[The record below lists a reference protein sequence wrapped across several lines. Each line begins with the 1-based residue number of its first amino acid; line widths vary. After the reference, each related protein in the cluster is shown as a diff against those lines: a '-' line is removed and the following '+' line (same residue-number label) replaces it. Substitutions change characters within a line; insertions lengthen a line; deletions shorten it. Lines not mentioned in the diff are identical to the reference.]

1 MRRSMTSFW
10 IGVREAWGLAKPY
23 FWSEERWAARG
34 LLAAIIALNLLMVF
48 FNVVLNYWQN
58 DFFNAIQAMD
68 SHTAIQLLILRQPR
82 PGHFFPMPGFV
93 EIVVVYIVVAV
104 YAFYLNQMLQI
115 RWRQWVT
122 RHFIANWLSDRAY
135 YNISLSPAQ
144 TAGIDNPDQRI
155 ADDLRDF
162 TTNTLSIGLD
172 FISNLVTLF
181 SFVFVLYAVS
191 GAITVLGVRIPGY
204 MLWVALV
211 YSIIGTV
218 LTHLIGRK
226 LIPLSFYQ
234 QKVEADFRYNL
245 VRVRENPEAI
255 ALYAGEA
262 DEVISLK
269 ERFAS
274 IRTNWW
280 SIMRRTKMLN
290 FFTIGFNQIASI
302 FPLVVAL
309 PRYFSG
315 AIKLGGLMQIS
326 NAFGQV
332 QGALSWFVGAYPSLV
347 NYRATVARLHG
358 FQEAVAAARLASQ
371 AGPQLGIEGS
381 ALCLNNLTLTLPD
394 GRRLLNNATLT
405 LPPGE
410 PIILTGPSG
419 AGKSTLFRAIAGIW
433 PFGAGSVTRPSGSAL
448 FLPQRPYFPLGTLKR
463 TVVYPA
469 LEADVTDETV
479 RDALLAVD
487 LPGLVDR
494 LHETETWS
502 QILSGGEQQRLA
514 IARAVIAKPDW
525 LFLDEATSALDA
537 PLAQRIHGVLRRCL
551 PNTTVVAITHREIG
565 TGAGRHLALTPEAM
579 AVRGPEPAE
588 FSLTT
593 SN

>member
-1 MRRSMTSFW
+1 MRRSMTNFV
-10 IGVREAWGLAKPY
+10 IGLKEAWGLARPY
-23 FWSEERWAARG
+23 FSSEERWMAIG
-34 LLAAIIALNLLMVF
+34 LLAAIIALNLLMVA
-48 FNVVLNYWQN
+48 FNLVLNFWNN

-68 SHTAIQLLILRQPR
+68 SNTAIHLLFLYQANAGGRL
-82 PGHFFPMPGFV
+82 PMPGFV
-93 EIVVVYIVVAV
+93 EIIVLYIVVAV

-122 RHFIANWLSDRAY
+122 RHFVDNWLSDRAY

-162 TTNTLSIGLD
+162 TTNTLSLGLD

-181 SFVFVLYAVS
+181 SFIFVLYAIS
-191 GAITVLGVRIPGY
+191 GSITILGLRIPGY
-204 MLWVALV
+204 MLWVALI
-211 YSIIGTV
+211 YSIIGTF

-255 ALYAGEA
+255 ALYGGEA
-262 DEVISLK
+262 DEIISLK
-269 ERFAS
+269 ERFAH

-280 SIMRRTKMLN
+280 AIMRRTKMLN

-315 AIKLGGLMQIS
+315 AIKLGGLTQIA

-332 QGALSWFVGAYPSLV
+332 QGALSWFVGAYPNLV
-347 NYRATVARLHG
+347 TYRATVARLHG
-358 FQEAVAAARLASQ
+358 FQEAVAVARIASACGPRLEV
-371 AGPQLGIEGS
+371 AGAS
-381 ALCLNNLTLTLPD
+381 LCLNNLTLSLPD
-394 GRRLLNNATLT
+394 GRKLVNNATLS

-419 AGKSTLFRAIAGIW
+419 AGKSTLFRAMAGIW
-433 PFGAGSVTRPSGSAL
+433 PFGEGSITRPVGSAL
-448 FLPQRPYFPLGTLKR
+448 FLPQRPYFPLGSLKR
-463 TVVYPA
+463 SVVYPA
-469 LEADVTDETV
+469 IETDISDEDV
-479 RDALLAVD
+479 RAALVAVD
-487 LPGLVDR
+487 LPALAGR

-514 IARAVIAKPDW
+514 IARALLAKPDW

-537 PLAQRIHGVLRRCL
+537 PLAARIHAVLRKYL

-565 TGAGRHLALTPEAM
+565 AQAGRHLSLTPEDA
-579 AVRGPEPAE
+579 AVVSGQWSVVSAE
-588 FSLTT
+588 
-593 SN
+593 

>member
-1 MRRSMTSFW
+1 MRRSMTSFFT
-10 IGVREAWGLAKPY
+10 GVREAWGLAKPY
-23 FWSEERWAARG
+23 FASEERKTAIG
-34 LLAAIIALNLLMVF
+34 LLVAIIALNLLMVF
-48 FNVVLNYWQN
+48 FNLVLNFWNN

-68 SHTAIQLLILRQPR
+68 SKSAIALLFTYYPT
-82 PGHFFPMPGFV
+82 PGSALPMPGFV
-93 EIVVVYIVVAV
+93 EIVVLYIVVAV
-104 YAFYLNQMLQI
+104 YAYYLNQMLQI

-122 RHFIANWLSDRAY
+122 RHFVDSWLADRAY

-155 ADDLRDF
+155 SDDLRDF
-162 TTNTLSIGLD
+162 TTNTLSLGLD

-181 SFVFVLYAVS
+181 SFIFVLYAIS
-191 GAITVLGVRIPGY
+191 GSITILGVRIPGY
-204 MLWVALV
+204 MLYVALI

-255 ALYAGEA
+255 ALYGGEA
-262 DEVISLK
+262 DEIISLK
-269 ERFAS
+269 ERFGH

-280 SIMRRTKMLN
+280 AIMRRTKMLN
-290 FFTIGFNQIASI
+290 FFTVGFNQIASI

-315 AIKLGGLMQIS
+315 AIKLGGLTQIA

-332 QGALSWFVGAYPSLV
+332 QGALSWFVGAYPNLV
-347 NYRATVARLHG
+347 TYRATVARLHG
-358 FQEAVAAARLASQ
+358 FQEAVAAARIAS
-371 AGPQLGIEGS
+371 ACGPQLEVAGAS
-381 ALCLNNLTLTLPD
+381 LCLNNLTLSLPD
-394 GRRLLNNATLT
+394 GRKLVNNASLT

-419 AGKSTLFRAIAGIW
+419 AGKSTLFRAMAGIW
-433 PFGAGSVTRPSGSAL
+433 PFGEGSITRPEGSAL

-463 TVVYPA
+463 SVVYPA
-469 LEADVTDETV
+469 IETEITDDAV
-479 RDALLAVD
+479 RDALIAVE

-494 LHETETWS
+494 MHETETWS

-514 IARAVIAKPDW
+514 IARALLAKPDW
-525 LFLDEATSALDA
+525 LFLDEATSALDV
-537 PLAQRIHGVLRRCL
+537 PLTARIHAALAKYL

-565 TGAGRHLALTPEAM
+565 AAPGRHLTLTPEQAS
-579 AVRGPEPAE
+579 VVSHQSSE

-593 SN
+593 DN